1 MLNSI
6 SLVIGAAWEYLATQ
20 LSMLL
25 GFNPV
30 FEIPEQT
37 TLFKAVVEAIKTI
50 IAG

>member
-30 FEIPEQT
+30 FEIPEP
-37 TLFKAVVEAIKTI
+37 TLFKAIVEAVKTLL
-50 IAG
+50 AG

>member
-1 MLNSI
+1 MFNTVG
-6 SLVIGAAWEYLATQ
+6 LVAGAVWEYLATQ
-20 LSMLL
+20 LSMLF

-30 FEIPEQT
+30 IEIPEQT